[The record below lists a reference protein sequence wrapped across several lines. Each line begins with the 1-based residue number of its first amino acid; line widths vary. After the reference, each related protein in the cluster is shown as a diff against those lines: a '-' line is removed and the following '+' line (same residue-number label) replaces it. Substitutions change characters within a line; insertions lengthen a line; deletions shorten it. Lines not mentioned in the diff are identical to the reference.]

1 MLLLVCTALMVKMC
15 PDNDC
20 LTNYLH
26 LLDRCI
32 SHQVDNF
39 ICFFSFFVSIC
50 TNRQLC
56 RRSHRI
62 AKLANQQIVHPRCV
76 EDTIVDCWCIW
87 QAFTAEQ
94 RKKMS
99 SWRPQI
105 QRVLQFQVQRQHR
118 AASRYTDTL
127 TIQQD
132 HSREPQ
138 THQPYNKTT
147 HVSHRHISHTTR
159 PPTWATDRWTIQQDH
174 PREPQTHQLYNK
186 TTHVSHRHQ
195 PYNKTTH
202 VSHIDGKS

>member
-147 HVSHRHISHTTR
+147 HVSHRQMNHTTR
-159 PPTWATDRWTIQQDH
+159 PPTW
-174 PREPQTHQLYNK
+174 
-186 TTHVSHRHQ
+186 
-195 PYNKTTH
+195 
-202 VSHIDGKS
+202 